1 MNTACVSRYECH
13 FDAIEAIT
21 GSFDEIEAITGSPD
35 AIVGFNN
42 K

>member
-21 GSFDEIEAITGSPD
+21 GSFDEIEAITGGLHS
-35 AIVGFNN
+35 ILYQT
-42 K
+42 